1 MEIHVRDKGVF
12 VVDDKT
18 LELVGSYDEVP
29 DEVHEIIEAVKESK
43 GGSKGAKPSSLAEET
58 PPKRKRGRPPKKA
71 VLSEEDKPILVTG
84 TKIEVDPSEEVIKQ
98 AIASGVV

>member
-29 DEVHEIIEAVKESK
+29 DEVIEIIEAVK
-43 GGSKGAKPSSLAEET
+43 GSKGAKPSSSAEAEGV

-71 VLSEEDKPILVTG
+71 SISEEDKPILVTG
-84 TKIEVDPSEEVIKQ
+84 TGIEVDPSEEVIKQ

>member
-18 LELVGSYDEVP
+18 LELVGTYDEVP
-29 DEVHEIIEAVKESK
+29 DEVLEIIEAVK
-43 GGSKGAKPSSLAEET
+43 GSKGAKLSSSAEAEGA
-58 PPKRKRGRPPKKA
+58 PPKRKRGRPPKKSVVA
-71 VLSEEDKPILVTG
+71 ISEEDKPILVTG

>member
-18 LELVGSYDEVP
+18 LELVGAYDEVP
-29 DEVHEIIEAVKESK
+29 NEVLEIIEAVK
-43 GGSKGAKPSSLAEET
+43 GSKGEKPSFAAGEEGT
-58 PPKRKRGRPPKKA
+58 PPKRRRGRPPKKSA
-71 VLSEEDKPILVTG
+71 GVIPEEDKPILVTG

>member
-1 MEIHVRDKGVF
+1 MEIRVRDKGSY

-18 LELVGSYDEVP
+18 LELVGTYDEVP
-29 DEVHEIIEAVKESK
+29 DEVLEIIEVVKVSR
-43 GGSKGAKPSSLAEET
+43 GTKPSSSAESEGT
-58 PPKRKRGRPPKKA
+58 PKRKRGRPPKKGAA
-71 VLSEEDKPILVTG
+71 VLSEEDKPILVTS

>member
-18 LELVGSYDEVP
+18 LDLVGTYDEVP
-29 DEVHEIIEAVKESK
+29 DEVFEIIEAVR
-43 GGSKGAKPSSLAEET
+43 GSKGARPSSPAEADGA

-84 TKIEVDPSEEVIKQ
+84 SKIETDPSEEVIKQ

>member
-1 MEIHVRDKGVF
+1 MEIRVRDKGSY

-18 LELVGSYDEVP
+18 LELVGTYDEVP
-29 DEVHEIIEAVKESK
+29 DEVLEIIEAVRISR
-43 GGSKGAKPSSLAEET
+43 GTKPSSSAESEG
-58 PPKRKRGRPPKKA
+58 PPKKRRGRPPKKV

>member
-18 LELVGSYDEVP
+18 LELVGTYDDVP
-29 DEVHEIIEAVKESK
+29 DEVLEIIEAVK
-43 GGSKGAKPSSLAEET
+43 GSKGAKPSSSAEAEAA
-58 PPKRKRGRPPKKA
+58 PKRKRGRPPKKA

>member
-29 DEVHEIIEAVKESK
+29 DEVFEIIEVVK
-43 GGSKGAKPSSLAEET
+43 GSKGTKPSSSAEEA

>member
-1 MEIHVRDKGVF
+1 MEIRVRDKGSY

-18 LELVGSYDEVP
+18 LELVGTYDEVP
-29 DEVHEIIEAVKESK
+29 DEVLEIIEAVK
-43 GGSKGAKPSSLAEET
+43 GSKEAKPSSSAESEV
-58 PPKRKRGRPPKKA
+58 PPKRRRGRPPKKK